1 MLVARAWPVALG
13 RRSSAWR
20 PATVRLRAVR
30 CHSTSA
36 RGPRESG
43 VAQWEAMPS
52 GGQASV
58 ASYLAYLLEVNQS
71 MNLTAVRNLD
81 DAYER
86 HVGDSLA
93 LLPVLDEAFASQQL
107 SEGQPL
113 SLMDVGSGCGV
124 PGIILA
130 AARPEW
136 QVTAAIACFPPPR
149 LPEVERAEAVIFVLG
164 TDAGDAA
171 GHVAQTHGLRDGGG
185 CAQRRAEHACA
196 MGTRGGRG
204 PAARASAGASQETRV

>member
-1 MLVARAWPVALG
+1 
-13 RRSSAWR
+13 
-20 PATVRLRAVR
+20 
-30 CHSTSA
+30 
-36 RGPRESG
+36 
-43 VAQWEAMPS
+43 MPS

-107 SEGQPL
+107 REGQPL

-130 AARPEW
+130 AARPDW
-136 QVTAAIACFPPPR
+136 QVLACDRRIQLLPPSPGCPR
-149 LPEVERAEAVIFVLG
+149 LGAP
-164 TDAGDAA
+164 
-171 GHVAQTHGLRDGGG
+171 
-185 CAQRRAEHACA
+185 RR
-196 MGTRGGRG
+196 
-204 PAARASAGASQETRV
+204 